1 MCNIVFASMIEAF
14 IDSRRC
20 KITAI
25 LQAGQAMSSILL
37 IDFQYLIK
45 FLQICKP
52 GARPLQ
58 V

>member
-25 LQAGQAMSSILL
+25 FQAGQAMSSILL
-37 IDFQYLIK
+37 IDFQYFIK

-52 GARPLQ
+52 GASPLQ

>member
-1 MCNIVFASMIEAF
+1 MFNNVFASMIEAF

-37 IDFQYLIK
+37 IDFQYFIK
-45 FLQICKP
+45 FFQICKLD
-52 GARPLQ
+52 ARPLQ